1 MLEGWLDML
10 VQVVA
15 AVEGEV
21 AVGQTVD
28 LDGDPV
34 LALGMARQVAVEHML
49 VEAEEE
55 VVVEVDRTADPDTVP
70 VLGLV
75 MDKLVGMDHM
85 VEDMLKEG
93 VAVKVA
99 AVDKMVDPDLA
110 MALGMVKLE
119 DMGRT
124 VVGMLRLVAKVA
136 VVAVDKAALVAT
148 GMVVD
153 QEADPEVP
161 MVDTRKNM

>member
-1 MLEGWLDML
+1 ML

-21 AVGQTVD
+21 AVGLMAV
-28 LDGDPV
+28 LDGDLV

-55 VVVEVDRTADPDTVP
+55 EVVEVDRMANPDTVP

-93 VAVKVA
+93 VADKVA
-99 AVDKMVDPDLA
+99 VVDKMVDLDQVMAL
-110 MALGMVKLE
+110 ALGMVKLE
-119 DMGRT
+119 GMGRT
-124 VVGMLRLVAKVA
+124 VVGMLRLVAKV
-136 VVAVDKAALVAT
+136 VVAVVDRAVLVAA

-153 QEADPEVP
+153 QEADLEVR
-161 MVDTRKNM
+161 MVDTHKNM